1 MNLPSK
7 VKVGGHK
14 FKVIFPYKFKER
26 SDLNGQCD
34 SILLEIRLAKF
45 DSGGT
50 EIAETKQ
57 LSNFLHELI
66 HAIGFSF
73 LSASEKSLE
82 EVIVEGL
89 AQGLM
94 AVMIDNPKLFTDLL
108 KSKCKD

>member
-26 SDLNGQCD
+26 ADADGQCD
-34 SILLEIRLAKF
+34 NNLFEIRVALH
-45 DSGGT
+45 DTSGS
-50 EIAETKQ
+50 EMPETK
-57 LSNFLHELI
+57 LIAIFLHELI
-66 HAIGFSF
+66 HAIGYSF
-73 LSASEKSLE
+73 LQTTAVSIDEKT
-82 EVIVEGL
+82 IEGL

-108 KSKCKD
+108 K